1 MRLIA
6 AFAVAALAP
15 VIAIAEETEV
25 TFATVPAPNAESI
38 LIEQPL
44 GRLQLE
50 GWDKQEVRIVAK
62 KHAKDSATLDQ
73 LRVNF
78 EMLDGH
84 IRIRTGM
91 RVGDAFHPLP
101 ASADGP
107 AGIDLTISVPRRV
120 SVRAQTWSGNIDA
133 SGFRAGAELSSRGGE
148 VHASD
153 IEGRVR
159 TTCLR
164 GKQRLSAI
172 HGDVDVDGVTG
183 DVELDTVD
191 GEVLEVKVVEG
202 QITAR
207 RIRTPLVR
215 LFSSLGGVVLMGTT
229 RPGARYE
236 ITARDGNVRLILK
249 RAPFTIE
256 ARAPHGTIKNGFNLA
271 RVAGSPT
278 TLSGEHMGGGPRLD
292 LVAGHGDIILQPSDG
307 D

>member
-1 MRLIA
+1 MRLLA
-6 AFAVAALAP
+6 AIAVAALAP
-15 VIAIAEETEV
+15 AIAIAEETEV
-25 TFATVPAPNAESI
+25 TFADVPAPNAESI
-38 LIEQPL
+38 VIEQPL
-44 GRLQLE
+44 GRLQIQA
-50 GWDKQEVRIVAK
+50 WDKPSVRIVAK
-62 KHAKDSATLDQ
+62 KHAKDGATLDQ

-84 IRIRTGM
+84 IRVRTGV

-101 ASADGP
+101 TSAEA
-107 AGIDLTISVPRRV
+107 AGIDLTISAPRSVR
-120 SVRAQTWSGNIDA
+120 VRAQTWAGNIDA

-164 GKQRLSAI
+164 GRQRLSAI
-172 HGDVDVDGVTG
+172 HGDVEADGVTG
-183 DVELDTVD
+183 DVELDTID
-191 GEVLEVKVVEG
+191 GDVLEAKVVEG

-207 RIRTPLVR
+207 RIHSGVVR
-215 LFSSLGGVVLMGTT
+215 LFSSLGGVVFMGTT

-236 ITARDGNVRLILK
+236 ITAREGNVRLVLK

-256 ARAPHGTIKNGFNLA
+256 ARAPLGAIKNGFNLA
-271 RVAGSPT
+271 HAAGSLT
-278 TLSGEHMGGGPRLD
+278 SLSGEHLGGGPQLD
-292 LVAGHGDIILQPSDG
+292 VVAGHGDVILEPSDG